1 MNRRTK
7 LAIAALVTAL
17 AAMIGGAAPAEAG
30 SMPPQG
36 RPTVCC

>member
-7 LAIAALVTAL
+7 LAVAALVTAL
-17 AAMIGGAAPAEAG
+17 AAVIGGAAPAGAG
-30 SMPPQG
+30 TPPPQG